1 MRRLIASGAVL
12 AATLLTAGPAA
23 AQSGQAMSGE
33 DAIEYRR
40 AVFEVIA
47 GNFKPMGAM
56 VEGKI
61 DYDAE
66 RFARNAERVAALSRM
81 ALEGF
86 EGGPHA
92 GEDTEALDAIWDQWE
107 KFQQGM
113 QQLQERA
120 QALASAAEGGEL
132 SQVRG
137 PFVEVADTCKGCH
150 DNFRE
155 E

>member
-1 MRRLIASGAVL
+1 MRRLIASGAAL
-12 AATLLTAGPAA
+12 AAVLLTAGPAA
-23 AQSGQAMSGE
+23 AQSGQAMSDE

-92 GEDTEALDAIWDQWE
+92 GETESLDAIWDEWE

-113 QQLQERA
+113 QQFQEQA
-120 QALASAAEGGEL
+120 QGLASAAEGGAGM

>member
-1 MRRLIASGAVL
+1 MRRLAASGAVL
-12 AATLLTAGPAA
+12 AAMLLTAGPAA
-23 AQSGQAMSGE
+23 AQSGEAMSDE

-47 GNFKPMGAM
+47 GNFEPMGAM

-66 RFARNAERVAALSRM
+66 RFARNAERVAELSGM

-92 GEDTEALDAIWDQWE
+92 GETESLDAVWDEWE
-107 KFQQGM
+107 QYQQGM
-113 QQLQERA
+113 QKFEERA
-120 QALASAAEGGEL
+120 QSLASEAEGGADL
-132 SQVRG
+132 NQVRG
-137 PFVEVADTCKGCH
+137 PFVEVADTCKSCH